1 MLTIQHQPEND
12 LLVFLFSG
20 RLDTIA
26 SGPIAEEIGRKMDM
40 IRDAAGNNPHRV
52 VFDLNG
58 VDYIS
63 SSFIRICV
71 NTAKQSQPKGF
82 SIINCN
88 PFLKSTFKI
97 SGLDG
102 ILNVS

>member
-20 RLDTIA
+20 RLDTVA
-26 SGPIAEEIGRKMDM
+26 SGPIAEEIGRKIDK
-40 IRDAAGNNPHRV
+40 IREEAGNIPYRI
-52 VFDLNG
+52 VFDLNE

-71 NTAKQSQPKGF
+71 NTAKQSQLKGF
-82 SIINCN
+82 SIIHCK

-97 SGLDG
+97 SGLDE